1 MNSHLPIKILLWIIA
16 VYHVASGILII
27 ASGDLALWFAR
38 AYYGWTI
45 DGSTELGILAQ
56 LLGCYAIAF
65 GLMLATAARD
75 PVRYRSFLTVG
86 VVLIA
91 LRVFQ
96 RAYFAGKIIDTFQV
110 SAGRHWLAT
119 GFILLLGALL
129 AAFRYQIH
137 RQSSENVAPE
147 AR

>member
-1 MNSHLPIKILLWIIA
+1 MNSSHLPIKVLLWVIA
-16 VYHVASGILII
+16 IYHISTGILII
-27 ASGDLALWFAR
+27 ASGDLSLRFAKTF
-38 AYYGWTI
+38 YGWTI
-45 DGSTELGILAQ
+45 DGSSELGILAE

-65 GLMLATAARD
+65 GLMLATAAKD

-96 RAYFAGKIIDTFQV
+96 RLYFAGKIIDTFGV
-110 SAGRHWLAT
+110 DPGRHWLAT
-119 GFILLLGALL
+119 AFIFLLGAAL

-137 RQSSENVAPE
+137 RE
-147 AR
+147 

>member
-1 MNSHLPIKILLWIIA
+1 MTDSHLPGKVLLWTIA
-16 VYHVASGILII
+16 TYHVASGILII
-27 ASGDLALWFAR
+27 ASGDLGLWFAR
-38 AYYGWTI
+38 TFYGWTI
-45 DGSTELGILAQ
+45 DGSSELGILAE

-65 GLMLATAARD
+65 GLMLGVAARD
-75 PVRYRSFLTVG
+75 PVTYRSFVTVG

-96 RAYFAGKIIDTFQV
+96 RLYFAGKIIDTFQV

-129 AAFRYQIH
+129 AAFRVQIH
-137 RQSSENVAPE
+137 RRAAE
-147 AR
+147 AG